1 MISICPQSGPAPV
14 IRFLDKARV
23 TLGIN
28 VYYLTSKPVLQAIA
42 ADVHR
47 GVKTYVI
54 VDGKPYGIPRSAV
67 IRELAHLRATGA
79 HVHIAPKR
87 FEGRYRFDHAKY
99 AVSHGEV
106 LIGSANWDW
115 SAFHR
120 DRDYIDRSE
129 NPALVAALER
139 IFRADWYDRSAGDR
153 GRSGAP
159 TLVVS
164 PGSEPTLA
172 RVIDQPG
179 HVDIEAEEL
188 GDDPAIVRAIEAKG
202 ADARI
207 IFPMTLS
214 ASDRDQVAALQ
225 RHGVQVGFL
234 PKRPVYL
241 HAKMIVGPEAGFIG
255 SQNFSRTSLNANREI
270 GIMLYSGPDRA
281 ALRRQFEI
289 DWHDADHL
297 HQPT

>member
-14 IRFLDKARV
+14 IRFLKDARV

-28 VYYLTSKPVLQAIA
+28 VYYLASKPVLQAIT
-42 ADVHR
+42 ADVRR

-54 VDGKPYGIPRSAV
+54 VDGEPYGMSRTAV
-67 IRELAHLRATGA
+67 ARELAHLRATGA
-79 HVHIAPKR
+79 HVHIAPNR

-120 DRDYIDRSE
+120 DRDYIDSSA

-139 IFRADWYDRSAGDR
+139 IFRADWYNKPAGAR

-164 PGSEPTLA
+164 PDAEPTLA

-179 HVDIEAEEL
+179 QVDIETEEL
-188 GDDPAIVRAIEAKG
+188 GDDPAIIQAIEAKG

-214 ASDRDQVAALQ
+214 QADRDRVAQLQ

-234 PKRPVYL
+234 PKHPVYL
-241 HAKMIVGPEAGFIG
+241 HAKMIVGPQAGFIG
-255 SQNFSRTSLNANREI
+255 SQNFSRSSLNANREI
-270 GIMLYSGPDRA
+270 GVILYSGRDRA

-289 DWHDADHL
+289 DWRKSDHL

>member
-14 IRFLDKARV
+14 IRFIEDARV

-28 VYYLTSKPVLQAIA
+28 VYYLASKPVLRAIK
-42 ADVHR
+42 ADVRR

-54 VDGKPYGIPRSAV
+54 VDGEPYGISRSLV
-67 IRELAHLRATGA
+67 SRELAHLRATGA
-79 HVHIAPKR
+79 HVHVAPKR

-106 LIGSANWDW
+106 LIGSANWDA
-115 SAFHR
+115 SAFHH
-120 DRDYIDRSE
+120 DRDYIDRTAS
-129 NPALVAALER
+129 PALVAALER
-139 IFRADWYDRSAGDR
+139 IFRADWFNLPAGDQ
-153 GRSGAP
+153 GRTSAP

-164 PGSEPTLA
+164 PGAEPTLA
-172 RVIDQPG
+172 RVIDQSG

-188 GDDPAIVRAIEAKG
+188 GDDPPIIRAIEAKG
-202 ADARI
+202 PDARI

-214 ASDRDQVAALQ
+214 RSDRDRVAALQ
-225 RHGVQVGFL
+225 RHGVHVGFL
-234 PKRPVYL
+234 PKHPVYL
-241 HAKMIVGPEAGFIG
+241 HAKMIVGSQAAFIG
-255 SQNFSRTSLNANREI
+255 SQNFSRASLNANREI
-270 GIMLYSGPDRA
+270 GIILYSGRDRA

-289 DWHDADHL
+289 DWHNAVHL